1 MSPNRIDYIDIAKGL
16 GMLAIIW
23 GHIMLYGWSCKMVCG
38 FHIPLFFMLS
48 GMCFNP
54 DKYHTLGELIK
65 RRVRTL
71 LVPYV
76 VFSVATWMI
85 YLAGALVLHNDTMS
99 NCWYYLLQTLLA
111 QGSDGYLKHN
121 VALWFVPCLF
131 VVNVLYYL
139 VSRHAGTFNIFIC
152 LLCATAGVLMSSRY
166 YDFTFLPWS
175 IDSALVA
182 MSFFAFGNLFVKRF
196 SHAQLIQWVDNNV
209 VKAGLVTTIL
219 TVFYLMAVQKNGY
232 ISMGHNYLGSYT
244 WLFFINA
251 FMGSIS
257 IILLSLLLGSLL
269 KHGGLHPFTR
279 FVRWLGRNSF
289 NAMATHLPVR
299 SCLLVLFAMVL
310 HTGAGSDLCSSISIA
325 LVVYMATLLVTSL
338 VILMINKGKQLVAKK
353 D

>member
-1 MSPNRIDYIDIAKGL
+1 
-16 GMLAIIW
+16 
-23 GHIMLYGWSCKMVCG
+23 
-38 FHIPLFFMLS
+38 
-48 GMCFNP
+48 
-54 DKYHTLGELIK
+54 
-65 RRVRTL
+65 
-71 LVPYV
+71 
-76 VFSVATWMI
+76 
-85 YLAGALVLHNDTMS
+85 
-99 NCWYYLLQTLLA
+99 
-111 QGSDGYLKHN
+111 
-121 VALWFVPCLF
+121 
-131 VVNVLYYL
+131 
-139 VSRHAGTFNIFIC
+139 
-152 LLCATAGVLMSSRY
+152 MSSRY

-310 HTGAGSDLCSSISIA
+310 HSGAGAYLCSSISIA